1 MPKSE
6 QSDSATPNPQTAAAM
21 EQPAEESSNRLP
33 SYVFARTTTAG
44 PTDWSMCSSESL
56 FSIQMGNM
64 SYTREQLNWID
75 SKEGSNGVIEANAA
89 ETMEKES
96 QHKDNVPQDL
106 PHSTSVSRNSD
117 ASLKSFAFP
126 ILTGEADKNGTEA
139 PCTKNK
145 NQPSLPSTPETIP
158 EIPSET
164 ATESPKEASESPKET
179 PKSPAPNAPKSGGP
193 RKWFGCFS
201 CCSSGS

>member
-126 ILTGEADKNGTEA
+126 IPKVEA
-139 PCTKNK
+139 
-145 NQPSLPSTPETIP
+145 
-158 EIPSET
+158 
-164 ATESPKEASESPKET
+164 ESPKEASESPKET